1 MNVLLTLG
9 TSVGLYK
16 GWHTTRQTNS
26 QTICSTGTRSQHIK
40 HWQRKH
46 YEHYAP
52 LPLHLTENQ
61 EWLGSAGNKTKA
73 GWHDHLSFVESGEA
87 RPMGTVNVIVH
98 ASTFG
103 SSRITFSSRS
113 ISGNFVVS
121 KLCWNIFH
129 NNNASQQLLWLL
141 MHRNMFESFICSRI
155 LNQIVFLLND
165 MDVHLRYW
173 QSNEKKVTKKNCW
186 QHRCPASG
194 KSRTIAA
201 ALPQTLQSLERH
213 DNTRSCNS
221 GFSTLCLACWHD
233 DGKQLWLL
241 KRTCMKCPLN
251 FCQQIN

>member
-1 MNVLLTLG
+1 MYWLLQHLSNVATCPALIHSRQSRPQNIYIFAFDFSPLIWFQMNVLLTLG

-16 GWHTTRQTNS
+16 DWHTTRQTNS

-87 RPMGTVNVIVH
+87 RPMGIVNVH

-141 MHRNMFESFICSRI
+141 MHRNMFYMF
-155 LNQIVFLLND
+155 
-165 MDVHLRYW
+165 
-173 QSNEKKVTKKNCW
+173 
-186 QHRCPASG
+186 
-194 KSRTIAA
+194 
-201 ALPQTLQSLERH
+201 
-213 DNTRSCNS
+213 
-221 GFSTLCLACWHD
+221 
-233 DGKQLWLL
+233 
-241 KRTCMKCPLN
+241 
-251 FCQQIN
+251 